1 MKRMAKI
8 LKVQSL
14 LSCKVN
20 QKSLLAFGL
29 GRKVNITK
37 MPRQN
42 VYSEPKFKEINKI
55 GIILNLVMA

>member
-1 MKRMAKI
+1 MKRMVEI
-8 LKVQSL
+8 SKVLSL

-37 MPRQN
+37 MSKQN
-42 VYSEPKFKEINKI
+42 VYGEPKFKEINKI
-55 GIILNLVMA
+55 EIILNLVVS